1 MFKKILLLLLSFV
14 FYFIILGEICY
25 SIVES
30 LGKFTYPL
38 DDTYIHMAIS
48 KNLVEYGTWGIN
60 PHEFSSASSSPLF
73 TLLLALYFF
82 LFGVNELAPLI
93 INIIISLFLMYF
105 VWDFFKNKISN
116 LTVFFLLSS
125 IIIFTPLPNMSI
137 IAMEHILHALLSLLY
152 IFILWKIT
160 SGECE
165 KKNIISYVIISFF
178 LPISRYEGLF
188 LIIAGG
194 IILLFKHK
202 YKLSLLGFI
211 AAGLSVSIF
220 GIYFIYNGGTFFP
233 YSVIVKSNLAEQ
245 NFWAK
250 IIPFKSILENFI
262 WKKGSRIYLICFII
276 LIAFSLFTQ
285 FIIMFKKKKI
295 DGVIYVIFAFLI
307 NLLLYISFAKFGWIY
322 RYEAFIFPMV
332 LSLFFYSAYQLYP
345 FLTKKITLKKIILS
359 SFIGLF
365 LLYPLINLTK
375 RSVFN
380 YICIKRGAEEIYYQQ
395 YQTAKF
401 IKKYYEN
408 QSVGI
413 NDIGYPSFLSNS
425 YIVDMFGLGNKNI
438 ALSKKV
444 SEEYLAKV
452 IRTELEKKNVNVIF
466 IYKHWFDPNVYKD
479 YIEIG
484 SWKLNNCCSVVANSE
499 VSVYCIS
506 NDPKDLQYLIRSLK
520 EFNKRDLPSR
530 VNFIW
535 NKSYDNLY

>member
-1 MFKKILLLLLSFV
+1 MEKKILSLLSSFIL
-14 FYFIILGEICY
+14 YFIILGEMCY

-30 LGKFTYPL
+30 LGKLTYPL

-48 KNLVEYGTWGIN
+48 KNLAEYGTWGIN

-93 INIIISLFLMYF
+93 INIIISLFLIYF

-152 IFILWKIT
+152 IFVLWKIT

-188 LIIAGG
+188 LIIGGG
-194 IILLFKHK
+194 IILLFKQK
-202 YKLSLLGFI
+202 YKLSLLSFI
-211 AAGLSVSIF
+211 AAALSVSII

-245 NFWAK
+245 TFWAK
-250 IIPFKSILENFI
+250 IIPFKSILNNFI
-262 WKKGSRIYLICFII
+262 WNKWSRVYLTCFII

-285 FIIMFKKKKI
+285 FVIMFRKRKI
-295 DGVIYVIFAFLI
+295 DGVTYVIFAFLI
-307 NLLLYISFAKFGWIY
+307 NLFLYISFARFGWLN
-322 RYEAFIFPMV
+322 RYEAFLFPMV
-332 LSLFFYSAYQLYP
+332 LSLFFYSVYQLYP
-345 FLTKKITLKKIILS
+345 FLIKNITLKKKMLLCLMM
-359 SFIGLF
+359 GLF
-365 LLYPLINLTK
+365 LLYPLIRLTQ

-380 YICIKRGAEEIYYQQ
+380 YICIKRGSEEIYYQQ

-413 NDIGYPSFLSNS
+413 NDIGYPSFFSNS

-438 ALSKKV
+438 ALSKKL
-444 SEEYLAKV
+444 SEEYLTKV
-452 IRTELEKKNVNVIF
+452 IRTELKKKNVNVIF
-466 IYKHWFDPNVYKD
+466 IYKNWFEPNVYKG
-479 YIEIG
+479 YTEIG
-484 SWKLNNCCSVVANSE
+484 SWKLSNCCSIVANSE
-499 VSVYCIS
+499 VTVYSS

-520 EFNKRDLPSR
+520 EFNKKELPSR

-535 NKSYDNLY
+535 NKSYDNL